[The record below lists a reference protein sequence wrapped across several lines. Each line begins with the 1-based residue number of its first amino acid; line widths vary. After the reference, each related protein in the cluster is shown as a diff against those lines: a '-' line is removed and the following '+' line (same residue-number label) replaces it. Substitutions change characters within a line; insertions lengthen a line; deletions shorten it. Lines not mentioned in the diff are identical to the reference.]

1 MHKLP
6 ILLGLILMA
15 FVISWAR
22 KSADWNDD
30 AQKRKAE
37 FIFMEAQNR
46 YGLGDLG
53 DYVMLSNR
61 AYELDSTDLDIG
73 YEWGMVMLANKTA
86 DSVSIEQ
93 AYQKVKKRFFT
104 SPDDYVTGIT
114 FANLA
119 RRMNKFDDMLMA
131 WQTLDSLFPAS
142 SQPAQEMANS
152 YLYLFLMGDSTAF
165 GKAMNIF
172 NRLEEGAGKNINL
185 SSQKMQAF
193 MIKKDTLSLIKEVE
207 ALVSDAPK
215 DSYTAF
221 FAGMNYEYI
230 GMKEKALEQYNRACE
245 LDSTYG
251 PAFMAKANLYN
262 QMGDSVA
269 FDREVFKALKSQ
281 NLDIEPK
288 LEILRSYVSELYN
301 DKSQEPRIRELFG
314 ELELMHAGEPMIHNL
329 FASYLYTVHDY
340 DGAAEQLTYSLALNP
355 NDEESWVMLVQ
366 LLVIEEDTEQII
378 NYAKEAGEK
387 FPQNLYFPIAVANGY
402 KMKDD
407 VASAI
412 AAMDSVKIDKIN
424 NPQAVSNFKSYLG
437 DLNSLYGD
445 TARAI
450 SAYEEAIA
458 LDPENYLALNNA
470 AYFMAENNIDLD
482 KAEQYASRV
491 VRNVQNNPTYLD
503 TYAWVFFKKKD
514 YAMARNY
521 IDMTLNIYGFDEPAD
536 SVVADYGDVQDE
548 QVETVS
554 EDLDM
559 MAPSSEVYEHAGDI
573 YFMNGEPDRAVE
585 FWEKAL
591 ALEPENE
598 RLGRKV
604 KHKTYF
610 YK

>member
-1 MHKLP
+1 M
-6 ILLGLILMA
+6 LLGLIVVACVM
-15 FVISWAR
+15 SWAR
-22 KSADWNDD
+22 KGADWDVE

-37 FIFMEAQNR
+37 YIFLEAQNK
-46 YGLGDLG
+46 YGLGELG

-61 AYELDSTDLDIG
+61 AYELDSNDLDIG
-73 YEWGMVMLANKTA
+73 YEWGMVMLVNKSA

-93 AYQKVKKRFFT
+93 AYQKVKKRFFS
-104 SPDDYVTGIT
+104 SPDDYVIGIT
-114 FANLA
+114 FANIA
-119 RRMNKFDDMLMA
+119 RRMNRFEDMLLA
-131 WQTLDSLFPAS
+131 WQTLDSLFPS
-142 SQPAQEMANS
+142 NSQPAQEMANS
-152 YLYLFLMGDSTAF
+152 YLYLFLLGDSSAF
-165 GKAMNIF
+165 GKAMNIY
-172 NRLEEGAGKNINL
+172 NRLEDGMGKNINL

-193 MIKKDTLSLIKEVE
+193 MIKKDTVSMVREIE

-215 DSYTAF
+215 DSYTAL
-221 FAGMNYEYI
+221 FAGMNYEYV
-230 GMKEKALEQYNRACE
+230 GMKEEALEQYNRACE

-251 PAFMAKANLYN
+251 PAFMARANLFN

-288 LEILRSYVSELYN
+288 LEILRSYVSELYD

-329 FASYLYTVHDY
+329 YASYLYTIND
-340 DGAAEQLTYSLALNP
+340 DKGAAEQMTYSVALNP

-366 LLVIEEDTEQII
+366 MLSVINDTTQII
-378 NYAKEAGEK
+378 TYANEAAEK
-387 FPQNLYFPIAVANGY
+387 FPENLYFPIAVANSY
-402 KMKDD
+402 RMKDD
-407 VASAI
+407 IASAI
-412 AAMDSVKIDKIN
+412 AAMDSVQIGKIN

-514 YAMARNY
+514 YTMARNY
-521 IDMTLNIYGFDEPAD
+521 IDMTLNILDSEESSDSTEEKGDTYEAD
-536 SVVADYGDVQDE
+536 SE
-548 QVETVS
+548 EN
-554 EDLDM
+554 DM
-559 MAPSSEVYEHAGDI
+559 FSPSSEVYEHAGDI
-573 YFMNGEPDRAVE
+573 YFMNGEPDLAVK

-591 ALEPENE
+591 ALDPENE

-604 KHKTYF
+604 RHKTYF